1 MGKNYKPL
9 SDPPPLPVIKIYI
22 SQSWTSVE
30 MLELQ
35 DSEARIGSLANLVDQ
50 LSDCSYKVQVKVK
63 VMWCIYIAPFP
74 FGYARRRFT
83 IIVYPQRTGSIYIYI
98 QSARSVS
105 CMLVLILPTPEVNY
119 SRKEGHPNIQPST
132 RPGIEPGT

>member
-1 MGKNYKPL
+1 MGRQTLKLGFFWVKIINRCRTPPP
-9 SDPPPLPVIKIYI
+9 PPPLPVIKIYI

-74 FGYARRRFT
+74 FGCAQRRFT
-83 IIVYPQRTGSIYIYI
+83 MIGLPPADRKHIYTKR
-98 QSARSVS
+98 A
-105 CMLVLILPTPEVNY
+105 VNVCWY
-119 SRKEGHPNIQPST
+119 SFYRPRK
-132 RPGIEPGT
+132 